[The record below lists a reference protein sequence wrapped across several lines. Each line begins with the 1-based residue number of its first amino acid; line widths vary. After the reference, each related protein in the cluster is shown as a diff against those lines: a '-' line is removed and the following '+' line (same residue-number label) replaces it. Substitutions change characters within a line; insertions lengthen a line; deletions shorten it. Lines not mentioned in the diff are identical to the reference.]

1 MEKLERLD
9 LPTTRNE
16 PLEKANRKSAWIA
29 IGFRETLLLLCLFLG
44 WRYQLLGQLVD
55 LLRSDGEIRVSG
67 GIAWAPCADLT
78 EFECAY
84 LSVPMDYTNPLPNET
99 VSLSLRRLPA
109 TAPMTDRM
117 GTLFIN
123 PGGPGGSGTNAV
135 ARYGQDLHTILKG
148 RYDILSWDPR
158 GVNQTTPSLDCFAT
172 EFDEFIQHFKEWQLG
187 LPFEMKEAT
196 GSDDI
201 WFEKI
206 DAYYRSTVASC
217 AKNGNQKMLKSVST
231 AFVVRDIVSILD
243 ALGEKDRG
251 LQYWGF
257 SYGTI
262 LGATFSALFPE
273 LVHRVVL
280 DGVSSAR
287 FYSQDIFEWG
297 RSGMDETYKVWDGF
311 LAACAEAGPGRCA
324 LAKDGFTTDD
334 VRMRVE
340 KIINDLVAKPLPVP
354 FSVQSG
360 IITASDVLYAI
371 FRGLYAPK
379 GWPDIATAIAEAES
393 GNGTA
398 LLREL
403 PLTDRKGMLDNV
415 FNRYTTRLGSEVTT
429 EAIMCGDTDPSVSHA
444 VAYASTEAF
453 NEYSKELAKLSIT
466 GEIWAEW
473 VGRCRIWNITAT
485 ESYRGPW
492 TVKDG
497 LKKTKFPVLFLG
509 NTADPVTPL
518 SAAKDMSK
526 GFGSESASLL
536 IQDGFGHCSLAHPSL
551 CTART
556 IASYFIDGKV
566 PEYGTVCPSDDGFL
580 FPESA
585 KANERLQGLSE
596 EDQKLMRALDTL
608 STEWVGR
615 KWV

>member
-1 MEKLERLD
+1 MEKLEHSA
-9 LPTTRNE
+9 LPTVQNVPRREATQKR
-16 PLEKANRKSAWIA
+16 AWITL
-29 IGFRETLLLLCLFLG
+29 GFKETLLLVCLVLG
-44 WRYQLLGQLVD
+44 WRFHFLGHLKD
-55 LLRSDGEIRVSG
+55 LYKSYSSVHASG
-67 GIAWAPCADLT
+67 GIAWAACADLT
-78 EFECAY
+78 EFQCAY
-84 LSVPMDYTNPLPNET
+84 LSVPMDYTHPLPNET

-109 TAPMTDRM
+109 TAPQAVRM

-135 ARYGQDLHTILKG
+135 ASYGQDLHTILKG

-158 GVNQTTPSLDCFAT
+158 GVNQTTPSLGCHPT
-172 EFDEFIQHFKEWQLG
+172 EFDEMIQSFKEAQLG
-187 LPFEMKEAT
+187 LPFELKGQT

-201 WFEKI
+201 WFEKL

-231 AFVVRDIVSILD
+231 AFVVRDIVSILE
-243 ALGEKDRG
+243 ALGEKERG

-262 LGATFSALFPE
+262 LGATFSAMFPE

-311 LAACAEAGPGRCA
+311 LSACAEAGPGRCA
-324 LAKDGFTTDD
+324 LAKDGFTAED
-334 VRMRVE
+334 VRDRVDKVIE
-340 KIINDLVAKPLPVP
+340 SLIKKPLSVP
-354 FSVQSG
+354 FSGQSG
-360 IITASDVLYAI
+360 IATASDARYLI

-379 GWPDIATAIAEAES
+379 GWSDIATAIAEAEQ
-393 GNGTA
+393 GNGTM
-398 LLREL
+398 LLR
-403 PLTDRKGMLDNV
+403 PLAITDRKDMRDNI
-415 FNRYTTRLGSEVTT
+415 FNRWTTRAGSEVST

-444 VAYASTEAF
+444 ASSASTKSI
-453 NEYSKELAKLSIT
+453 NDYSKELAKLSIT
-466 GEIWAEW
+466 GENWAQW

-492 TVKDG
+492 KVEDG

-526 GFGSESASLL
+526 GFGNESATLL
-536 IQDGFGHCSLAHPSL
+536 IQDGYGHCSLAHPSL

-556 IASYFIDGKV
+556 VASYFLDGKV
-566 PEYGTVCPSDDGFL
+566 PEYGTMCPSDEGFL
-580 FPESA
+580 FPEPG
-585 KANERLQGLSE
+585 KAAQRLQGLTV
-596 EDQKLMRALDTL
+596 EDQELAKALESL
-608 STEWVGR
+608 SAEWR
-615 KWV
+615 DREWL